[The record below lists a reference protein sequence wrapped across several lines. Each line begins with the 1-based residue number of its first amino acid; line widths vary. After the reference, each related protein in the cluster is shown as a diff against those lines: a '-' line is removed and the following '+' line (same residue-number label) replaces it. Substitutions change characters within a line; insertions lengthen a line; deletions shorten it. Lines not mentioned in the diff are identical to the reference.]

1 MEGTAWM
8 AIPAGTAP
16 SRQARQLGRERGAQ
30 W

>member
-1 MEGTAWM
+1 MLGTAWM

-16 SRQARQLGRERGAQ
+16 NTQARQLGRVRGAQ